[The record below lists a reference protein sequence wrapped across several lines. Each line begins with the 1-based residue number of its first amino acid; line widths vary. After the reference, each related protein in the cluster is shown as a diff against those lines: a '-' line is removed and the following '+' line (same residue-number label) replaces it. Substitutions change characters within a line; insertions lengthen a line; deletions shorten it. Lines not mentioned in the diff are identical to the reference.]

1 MTAKT
6 APIPELGGDNSPAD
20 RDRFERAIAAID
32 AENTQDPNTM
42 DWQGETWPKELLHA
56 HLVTGWLLRLNPNS
70 GPLALIAGRG
80 HHFKRWL
87 YPRTDY
93 PEGRGGYL
101 RWRRDAQK
109 AHAQDISELLSG
121 LGYESDDI
129 ARVMALVQKTNLK
142 SDPAAQHHEDALCLV
157 FLETQLVEL
166 TEDVGDESMVNIL
179 AKTMAKMSPLG
190 REHASQLDLDEH
202 SQSLFD
208 QAVELLQTQHTTD

>member
-6 APIPELGGDNSPAD
+6 APIPQLGGDISRTD
-20 RDRFERAIAAID
+20 LDRFQGAIAAID
-32 AENTQDPNTM
+32 AENTLDPNTM

-56 HLVTGWLLRLNPNS
+56 HLVTNWLLRLNPNS
-70 GPLALIAGRG
+70 TPLALIAGRG

-109 AHAQDISELLSG
+109 AHAHDISELLSG
-121 LGYESDDI
+121 LGYKSDDI
-129 ARVMALVQKTNLK
+129 DQVVALVQKINLK
-142 SDPAAQHHEDALCLV
+142 SDTAAQHHEDALCLV

-190 REHASQLDLDEH
+190 REHASKLDLNEH

-208 QAVELLQTQHTTD
+208 QAVELLQTQHTPD